1 MGFKKARIKPTHF
14 KFFKS
19 TVVSMKIIWIF
30 SATGCRAWI
39 DVRRRTGYKGAAGG
53 CGLANLADPFL
64 EREQAPMPLMPPLPT
79 LPLLTGSW
87 AGWIL
92 ITGNA
97 GGLYGFNFIVYDA
110 SPVVV
115 GR

>member
-1 MGFKKARIKPTHF
+1 
-14 KFFKS
+14 
-19 TVVSMKIIWIF
+19 
-30 SATGCRAWI
+30 
-39 DVRRRTGYKGAAGG
+39 
-53 CGLANLADPFL
+53 
-64 EREQAPMPLMPPLPT
+64 MPLMPPLPT